1 MADAYVGQ
9 KTRNMNRQA
18 WIDITSDQHGKS
30 KEIGFCDLNKTLSLF
45 EEFASYDR
53 AVCPTLQELDAED
66 DGAGPF
72 DHNHLDFDVC
82 FGHKNPGSQEH
93 SNCYVSVSALK
104 PSGYAVHLTVPRYW
118 MGLIPIQMS
127 LIFVQGCRQYC
138 AREGAVI
145 TRDQVVAIIK
155 ALFVTCE
162 KGLVG
167 WAQSQPYLKRP
178 Y

>member
-1 MADAYVGQ
+1 
-9 KTRNMNRQA
+9 MNRQA

-45 EEFASYDR
+45 DEFERYDR
-53 AVCPTLQELDAED
+53 AACPTLQELEAED
-66 DGAGPF
+66 DGDGPF
-72 DHNHLDFDVC
+72 GHDHLDFDVC

-118 MGLIPIQMS
+118 MGFVPIPKS
-127 LIFVQGCRQYC
+127 LILVQGCRQYC
-138 AREGAVI
+138 DREGAVI
-145 TRDQVVAIIK
+145 TRDQVAAIIK

-162 KGLVG
+162 KELIA
-167 WAQSQPYLKRP
+167 WAQSQPYLKRT